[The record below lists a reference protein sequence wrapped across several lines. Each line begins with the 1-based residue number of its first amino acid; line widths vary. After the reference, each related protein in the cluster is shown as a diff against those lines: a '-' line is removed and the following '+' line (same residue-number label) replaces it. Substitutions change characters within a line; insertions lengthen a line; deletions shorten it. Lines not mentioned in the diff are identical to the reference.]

1 MKPIKYFAAILNLLL
16 ISQTFVLAQ
25 EKRPVFI
32 GLQPSFTRETFY
44 EEGEFDINIVPL
56 MVQVPIDKMVDIR
69 FTSEVNYHFGSTN
82 CISDV
87 GGQIVLPIYF
97 KKKEST
103 KNISHG
109 FYAGPVLGLG
119 QNLLDDHNTVTLA
132 IEPGYL
138 FKANKSFT
146 LALGMQLGA
155 SYFDNFNM
163 PNAWYSHLG
172 LKINIGFWVKNS
184 QNK

>member
-1 MKPIKYFAAILNLLL
+1 MKPIKYFAAFLNLLL

-82 CISDV
+82 CISER
-87 GGQIVLPIYF
+87 LANSF
-97 KKKEST
+97 KK
-103 KNISHG
+103 I
-109 FYAGPVLGLG
+109 
-119 QNLLDDHNTVTLA
+119 
-132 IEPGYL
+132 
-138 FKANKSFT
+138 
-146 LALGMQLGA
+146 
-155 SYFDNFNM
+155 
-163 PNAWYSHLG
+163 
-172 LKINIGFWVKNS
+172 
-184 QNK
+184 